1 MSSSS
6 KYELAILLNS
16 SGRDKATQTFK
27 SLNTVIAFC
36 SSRKHL
42 ATTFSVIRS
51 AVENVIKRSVHL
63 LTAGLSI
70 LTPHLQTVRPA

>member
-1 MSSSS
+1 MRSSLM
-6 KYELAILLNS
+6 YELAIVLNS
-16 SGRDKATQTFK
+16 PGRDKTTQTFK

-51 AVENVIKRSVHL
+51 AVENVIKRSVYL
-63 LTAGLSI
+63 LMAGLSI
-70 LTPHLQTVRPA
+70 LTSHFQTVRPA

>member
-1 MSSSS
+1 MR
-6 KYELAILLNS
+6 NS
-16 SGRDKATQTFK
+16 SGRDQATQTFK

-51 AVENVIKRSVHL
+51 AVENIIKRSVHL
-63 LTAGLSI
+63 LMAGLSI
-70 LTPHLQTVRPA
+70 LTSPFQTIRPA

>member
-1 MSSSS
+1 MLGSP
-6 KYELAILLNS
+6 
-16 SGRDKATQTFK
+16 GRDETTQTFK

-51 AVENVIKRSVHL
+51 SVENIVKRSAPHAIV
-63 LTAGLSI
+63 GLSI
-70 LTPHLQTVRPA
+70 LTSRLQTVRSS